1 MSNTTVLEPTQTT
14 QLTDRQI
21 DAAITA
27 FRHTFRDNAR
37 LASVSD
43 DEIRTRVQEFL
54 QSGRTLQFAP
64 VTPGLKAGAVDCA
77 VSVGVVIVDAILILG
92 WPGPRPSSTVVKN
105 VAADLAKDLAPTLP
119 GWLKLTNAL
128 IEAKDFEAQVMA
140 LFEIGSTAWNAGM
153 GGTIFASLEA
163 NMQWWDW
170 VIGGVAA
177 AATIAALFVT
187 GGAAAV
193 AKLVVDG
200 VDIVFAVQ
208 DGLKMKEACS
218 L

>member
-1 MSNTTVLEPTQTT
+1 MSNTTVLEPTQAP

-21 DAAITA
+21 DAAITT

-43 DEIRTRVQEFL
+43 DEIRTRVQDFL
-54 QSGRTLQFAP
+54 QSRRALQFAP
-64 VTPGLKAGAVDCA
+64 VTPGLRAEVDCA
-77 VSVGVVIVDAILILG
+77 VNVAVVIVDAILILG
-92 WPGPRPSSTVVKN
+92 WPGPRLPDAVVQN
-105 VAADLAKDLAPTLP
+105 VAADLAKELAPTLT

-128 IEAKDFEAQVMA
+128 IEAKNLEAQVMA
-140 LFEIGSTAWNAGM
+140 LFEIGSAAWNAGM

-177 AATIAALFVT
+177 GATIAALFLT
-187 GGAAAV
+187 GGAAGV

-208 DGLKMKEACS
+208 DGLKMREACK